1 MKHSSV
7 DVSLSPPWRAR
18 DDAPV
23 AAWRVN
29 QLDQVEDG
37 VRKLPVAPG
46 LGQERGPGQLP
57 ERLRPKHRDPVNPG
71 DWVWEDGG
79 GQAPELSVYDRDN
92 KFSFRQVFTYNDVD
106 LHVCG
111 NWGTGRNWGRTGTQ
125 ECRVVFVPGPG
136 HQDIGPQWPGI
147 VISTLRCSVPSSG
160 LSSVFTRINHTWTL
174 IIYWNQLPSFIQSSK
189 PCVVCTELIA
199 QSGACCGQRWE
210 QKEIFSSD
218 SMLATLIYWWS
229 IHTVLIWSTLFYNST
244 IPRRKELF
252 HKMISFKPCL
262 LCLVCDCVDVT
273 VHVFPE
279 IMSGEW
285 QAVSS
290 SHGPAVATTLGQEW
304 TRVSGVLTRTLSQ
317 QAASNDNLSELNIS
331 QHF

>member
-1 MKHSSV
+1 MSV
-7 DVSLSPPWRAR
+7 AT
-18 DDAPV
+18 
-23 AAWRVN
+23 
-29 QLDQVEDG
+29 G
-37 VRKLPVAPG
+37 G
-46 LGQERGPGQLP
+46 LVGTEEGQE
-57 ERLRPKHRDPVNPG
+57 HRSAVLCLSR
-71 DWVWEDGG
+71 
-79 GQAPELSVYDRDN
+79 APDTKTLARSGRVSWYQHSAAPCRAPAC
-92 KFSFRQVFTYNDVD
+92 QVFSRALIT
-106 LHVCG
+106 H
-111 NWGTGRNWGRTGTQ
+111 
-125 ECRVVFVPGPG
+125 G
-136 HQDIGPQWPGI
+136 HW
-147 VISTLRCSVPSSG
+147 
-160 LSSVFTRINHTWTL
+160 
-174 IIYWNQLPSFIQSSK
+174 SFIGTSFLVLSRAQNQ
-189 PCVVCTELIA
+189 VVCTELIA

-304 TRVSGVLTRTLSQ
+304 TRVSGVRVRTLWQ